1 MTDIDNNK
9 TEASGNHTTTASAPE
24 RSDKKHW
31 REITLALAGVF
42 QSAALVEQLA
52 KTGYVPPKPFKANID
67 SLFEMNPG
75 STEAV
80 YGGIENMEL
89 GLSVLADVLHH
100 HKNNDYRESLRYVLG
115 VLHLQKKLSSNSKMI
130 ATVGERLDKAKHQVE
145 HFGSTHDN
153 VIANLADIYTETI
166 SSFRFRIQVSG
177 DYNYLQQTRIASQIR
192 ALLFAGIRSSMLW
205 RQIGGKRWQVIFSR
219 KRLSNEADMMLKE
232 IKEAALKK
240 SELEPSQG
248 TIK

>member
-1 MTDIDNNK
+1 MSK
-9 TEASGNHTTTASAPE
+9 ELQ
-24 RSDKKHW
+24 RSDNKW

-67 SLFEMNPG
+67 SLFQMNPDC
-75 STEAV
+75 TDAV
-80 YGGIENMEL
+80 YGGIEHMEL

-115 VLHLQKKLSSNSKMI
+115 VLHLQKKLSGNSKMI
-130 ATVGERLDKAKHQVE
+130 ATVGERLDKTKHQVE

-205 RQIGGKRWQVIFSR
+205 RQVGGKRWQVIFSR
-219 KRLSNEADMMLKE
+219 KRLAREADAMLKE

-240 SELEPSQG
+240 SELESSSV
-248 TIK
+248 